1 VPVGPNVGAV
11 RPRFDIGRAGSYFAQ
26 VIEPAALR
34 SILEGAF
41 PGSQVEIVDLTGTQD
56 HYQVKIRAEAF
67 RGESRMR
74 QHKLVYAAL
83 GALMRGPI
91 HALSLQTSAPG

>member
-1 VPVGPNVGAV
+1 M
-11 RPRFDIGRAGSYFAQ
+11 
-26 VIEPAALR
+26 IEPTELR
-34 SILEGAF
+34 SILLGAF
-41 PGSQVEIVDLTGTQD
+41 PGAQVEIVDLTGTRD
-56 HYQVKIRAEAF
+56 HYQVKISAEAF

-83 GALMRGPI
+83 GELMHGPI